1 MESDC
6 TAMND
11 AELVEQIL
19 NGNNNAFRYLVANY
33 QRLVL
38 HVVGRIVRRQDEVE
52 DICQEVFIK
61 VFRKMKRFRGES
73 RLSTWIAT
81 IAYNTSISHV
91 RKLAR
96 RGEQLYEDN
105 PAVIALERDESLN
118 QKVVEKEEAKKILM
132 EMIEQLPV
140 NYRTVLTLFHL
151 EEFSYKEIEE
161 ITGMP
166 EGTIKSYLSRARKL
180 LKGKLEKVVESEKT
194 NFLLIMRENEKYFD
208 AEKIVDEALKSEPN
222 FSLPDNFAEMVA
234 EKVGR
239 KFAWQQYVMEFLIYL
254 GAFVGIAIISAA
266 IALIWYDTNWTE
278 WLNFILTNVG
288 LVVGINF
295 LAVFILF
302 ADRVL
307 LRYFMFKAEEV
318 V

>member
-1 MESDC
+1 MESDDV
-6 TAMND
+6 AMND

-38 HVVGRIVRRQDEVE
+38 HVVGRIVRRQDEAE

-91 RKLAR
+91 RKMAR

-105 PAVIALERDESLN
+105 PALIAMEKDESLN

-132 EMIEQLPV
+132 AMIESLPV

-194 NFLLIMRENEKYFD
+194 NIF
-208 AEKIVDEALKSEPN
+208 VDYA
-222 FSLPDNFAEMVA
+222 
-234 EKVGR
+234 
-239 KFAWQQYVMEFLIYL
+239 
-254 GAFVGIAIISAA
+254 
-266 IALIWYDTNWTE
+266 
-278 WLNFILTNVG
+278 
-288 LVVGINF
+288 
-295 LAVFILF
+295 
-302 ADRVL
+302 
-307 LRYFMFKAEEV
+307 
-318 V
+318 

>member
-1 MESDC
+1 MESDDV
-6 TAMND
+6 AMND

-19 NGNNNAFRYLVANY
+19 NGNNNAFRYLVANH

-52 DICQEVFIK
+52 DICQDVFIK

-132 EMIEQLPV
+132 EMIESLPV

-166 EGTIKSYLSRARKL
+166 AGTIKSYLSRARKL

-194 NFLLIMRENEKYFD
+194 NIF
-208 AEKIVDEALKSEPN
+208 VDYA
-222 FSLPDNFAEMVA
+222 
-234 EKVGR
+234 
-239 KFAWQQYVMEFLIYL
+239 
-254 GAFVGIAIISAA
+254 
-266 IALIWYDTNWTE
+266 
-278 WLNFILTNVG
+278 
-288 LVVGINF
+288 
-295 LAVFILF
+295 
-302 ADRVL
+302 
-307 LRYFMFKAEEV
+307 
-318 V
+318 